1 MCQDNKLPKFMIQIQ
16 LHLCFIFQMWNV
28 CVVYFFYCNHF
39 TWAKHVR
46 RYTSKNKILELDVLL
61 NNIGCY
67 CRLVMANFTI
77 NRSGTNKYVLEFF
90 ISSDYSKR
98 KIDVDISLLDN
109 TTSYLSTNALDL
121 FKLWYTHNHMSHKDS
136 YITHPHM
143 WDMVKN

>member
-1 MCQDNKLPKFMIQIQ
+1 MSRQQIAKFFDSNIAPFMFHIPNVKC
-16 LHLCFIFQMWNV
+16 LC
-28 CVVYFFYCNHF
+28 CLFFYCNHI

-46 RYTSKNKILELDVLL
+46 GYTSKNKILELDVLL

-121 FKLWYTHNHMSHKDS
+121 FRLWYTHNHMSHKDS
-136 YITHPHM
+136 YFTHPHM